1 MPSSVWHGELCGSV
15 TQYSTAIRSSL
26 SPGDDAEASV
36 KIDDSCLFFFFFNLK
51 IYVQIN
57 EVFIVIFSGH
67 HMSLVSGSADLFV
80 EDTLGLIH

>member
-1 MPSSVWHGELCGSV
+1 MLKRQLKLMTV
-15 TQYSTAIRSSL
+15 
-26 SPGDDAEASV
+26 AS
-36 KIDDSCLFFFFFNLK
+36 FFFFNLK